1 MFYAEQPS
9 LSTLRTVVRQPVA
22 TELAPVKEL
31 STSKSVTSVEDV
43 VEFSNWAAL
52 PKWKRALDIS
62 LILLAAPFL
71 APVMIFMALLIK
83 IVSPGPVFYTQE
95 RVGRMGK
102 SFRLFKFRTMRADSA
117 ATPHQDYLKGLLNSN
132 QPMAKLD
139 HKDTRVIPFGRVIRA
154 SGLDELAQLINV
166 LRGEM
171 SLVGPRPCTPYEYEH
186 YQAWQ
191 KERFNALPGLTG
203 LWQVS
208 GKNTTTFVQMINLDI
223 EYSRNQSFFKDL
235 WILISTPA
243 VVCGQLL
250 QLSRSRVGTKPSQEE
265 SAKPRAAVS

>member
-1 MFYAEQPS
+1 MIYAEQPS
-9 LSTLRTVVRQPVA
+9 LTTLRPVGR
-22 TELAPVKEL
+22 KH
-31 STSKSVTSVEDV
+31 TSAGVAETALKAGVDEV
-43 VEFSNWAAL
+43 VEFSNWAPL
-52 PKWKRALDIS
+52 PKWKRVLDVG
-62 LILLAAPFL
+62 LILLAAPFI
-71 APVMIFMALLIK
+71 APVMLLMAALIK
-83 IVSPGPVFYTQE
+83 IVSPGPVFYTQDC
-95 RVGRMGK
+95 VGRQGRT
-102 SFRLFKFRTMRADSA
+102 FRLFKFRTMRADSA

-166 LRGEM
+166 VRGEM

-191 KERFNALPGLTG
+191 KERFSALPGLTG

-223 EYSRNQSFFKDL
+223 KYSRNQSFLKDI
-235 WILISTPA
+235 WILVSTPA

-250 QLSRSRVGTKPSQEE
+250 QLSRSRVETTKSQTE
-265 SAKPRAAVS
+265 SAKTRAAVS

>member
-1 MFYAEQPS
+1 MFYAEQSS
-9 LSTLRTVVRQPVA
+9 LGTFRTVVRQPVA
-22 TELAPVKEL
+22 TDSVPVKEV
-31 STSKSVTSVEDV
+31 TASKSMGSNEDI

-62 LILLAAPFL
+62 LIFLASPLL
-71 APVMIFMALLIK
+71 APVMILMAILIK

-102 SFRLFKFRTMRADSA
+102 SFPLFKFRTMRADSA
-117 ATPHQDYLKGLLNSN
+117 ATPHQDYLKGLINSN

-166 LRGEM
+166 LCGEM
-171 SLVGPRPCTPYEYEH
+171 SLVGPRPCTPYEYKH

-250 QLSRSRVGTKPSQEE
+250 QLSRSRVSTKTTQEE
-265 SAKPRAAVS
+265 AVKPRAAVS